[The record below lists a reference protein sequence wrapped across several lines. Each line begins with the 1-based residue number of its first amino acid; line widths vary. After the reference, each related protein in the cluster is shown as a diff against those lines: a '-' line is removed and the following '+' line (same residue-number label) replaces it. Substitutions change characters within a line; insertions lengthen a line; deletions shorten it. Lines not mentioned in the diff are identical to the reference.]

1 MRISLSLERLVACH
15 KELCCIE
22 VVVGIMVY
30 VLQLPWPCLSGKVE
44 GNNLCVY
51 GSEFPFAAAAD
62 RIIMK
67 MNTTGV

>member
-1 MRISLSLERLVACH
+1 
-15 KELCCIE
+15 
-22 VVVGIMVY
+22 MVY